1 MKNLFF
7 ILVCFFISAELF
19 AQGDESGNNPETPL
33 NTNQLETSE
42 SSDENADAET
52 SEQSADEERFESE
65 EDPLTEEEDPFA
77 EEDDPF
83 ADGEDPFSEE
93 ENPFL
98 GESATDPTSEKTGE
112 SPELKSWQ
120 NYLDQKA
127 LILINLM
134 VRSHKTKERDTRL
147 ELAEKARQ
155 VIEEIDEE
163 AQVRMEEERLS
174 EEAYQDWN
182 DHF

>member
-7 ILVCFFISAELF
+7 ILVCLFISAELF
-19 AQGDESGNNPETPL
+19 AQGDESGNNPETSL

-42 SSDENADAET
+42 SSDKNADAET
-52 SEQSADEERFESE
+52 SEQLADEERFESE
-65 EDPLTEEEDPFA
+65 EDPLAEEEDPFT

-83 ADGEDPFSEE
+83 ADDDDPFPEEEDPFS
-93 ENPFL
+93 
-98 GESATDPTSEKTGE
+98 GEPATDPRSEKSGE

-127 LILINLM
+127 LILVNLM
-134 VRSHKTKERDTRL
+134 VRSHKTKERDTKF

-155 VIEEIDEE
+155 VIEEIDEDGVL
-163 AQVRMEEERLS
+163 AL
-174 EEAYQDWN
+174 D
-182 DHF
+182 DDF